1 MLRERS
7 PTPEPPALFATALR
21 RLCII
26 HPRMIG
32 MTAPPRSVLV
42 IMGVSACG
50 KTVVG
55 QALASR
61 LGGRFVDGDDHHPAG
76 NVANMAAGSPLT
88 DADRWPWLDR
98 LRAILAEQLAGDSP
112 TPLVVACSALARR
125 YRDRL
130 RGGLPLERVRFVHLA
145 ADFDTV
151 LGRLDARQGHFMKGR
166 AMLEDQFATLE
177 PLAADEVAAGSLVL
191 DAANPVAA
199 IVGRIVVLTRPA
211 INSKSPSPI
220 PRGRRST

>member
-1 MLRERS
+1 
-7 PTPEPPALFATALR
+7 
-21 RLCII
+21 
-26 HPRMIG
+26 
-32 MTAPPRSVLV
+32 MTAPARAVIV

-55 QALASR
+55 RALAER
-61 LGGRFVDGDDHHPAG
+61 LGGRFVDGDDHHPAA
-76 NVANMAAGSPLT
+76 NVAKMAAGSPLV

-98 LRAILAEQLAGDSP
+98 LHAILAEHLAADSP
-112 TPLVVACSALARR
+112 APLVVACSALARR

-130 RGGLPLERVRFVHLA
+130 RGGLPLERFRFVHLA
-145 ADFDTV
+145 ADFDTILV
-151 LGRLDARQGHFMKGR
+151 RLDARQGHFMKGR

-199 IVGRIVVLTRPA
+199 IVERLMGC
-211 INSKSPSPI
+211 S
-220 PRGRRST
+220 G